1 MYAAADEAGVMLQE
15 GMWTRFFPATEHAR
29 TAIAKGAIGTV
40 KTLQSTF
47 PDRCYPIQAAPMVF
61 GTDTYPVV
69 AAAGSGKYGCCF
81 LSVLSRAS
89 FANSQ
94 SRVFPLHYP
103 GKSGGGATLA
113 YPNGGLATVSM
124 PRGEF
129 DEVFEVRGT
138 EGVVTIETPGH
149 CPTKVTINGVT
160 TEYPLVPYPY
170 MGGYPQCNQH
180 GFYYEVEAVH
190 RCIARGLRETPQH
203 SRADSLQL
211 IWIIA
216 QVQAQAG
223 GSVHS

>member
-1 MYAAADEAGVMLQE
+1 
-15 GMWTRFFPATEHAR
+15 
-29 TAIAKGAIGTV
+29 
-40 KTLQSTF
+40 
-47 PDRCYPIQAAPMVF
+47 
-61 GTDTYPVV
+61 
-69 AAAGSGKYGCCF
+69 
-81 LSVLSRAS
+81 
-89 FANSQ
+89 
-94 SRVFPLHYP
+94 
-103 GKSGGGATLA
+103 
-113 YPNGGLATVSM
+113 M

-129 DEVFEVRGT
+129 DELFEIRGT

-216 QVQAQAG
+216 QAQAQAG
-223 GSVHS
+223 GSVHC